1 MNVKEFRVALVRA
14 DLSQNE
20 LADRIGMSRQ
30 SLSFKTNGKREF
42 KLSEIK
48 KISDVLGL
56 SSEDVD
62 VIFFGKE
69 VN

>member
-1 MNVKEFRVALVRA
+1 MNVKEFRVALLRA
-14 DLSQNE
+14 ELSQTE

-30 SLSFKTNGKREF
+30 GLSLKANGKREF

-48 KISDVLGL
+48 KISEALGL
-56 SSEDVD
+56 TSEDVD